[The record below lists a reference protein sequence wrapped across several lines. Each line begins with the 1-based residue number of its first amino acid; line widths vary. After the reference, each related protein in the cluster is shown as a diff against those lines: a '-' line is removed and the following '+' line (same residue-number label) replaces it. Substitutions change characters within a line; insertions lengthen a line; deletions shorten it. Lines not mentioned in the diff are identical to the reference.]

1 MKHFASISCCFY
13 TVNVPTIL
21 GYWFFFLQ
29 VYHNL
34 YIAATCLP
42 GLHEY
47 SFKALKRPYI
57 YNMLMVCNSILFLI
71 LNRNAFPISLLLIP
85 GNTVFFRHNFLVLEG
100 MKDRNVSIFLY
111 RGRRTNDRIIPRWEE
126 RFINAFSSNLNPVDL
141 KIFPNHSGIFI
152 SRWSRHNSIELW
164 KDLFLRYIVKK
175 FWRVCHVQFPSCWT
189 WPGLLIHY
197 LKINTRN
204 SELNLK
210 KHFVHYV
217 SGGGYYMQSLP
228 SFLISLLVVC
238 C

>member
-1 MKHFASISCCFY
+1 MLSLSLYYLFLVIQYFLGITFWFLKVWKIEMYQFFCI
-13 TVNVPTIL
+13 VEGQTIL
-21 GYWFFFLQ
+21 T
-29 VYHNL
+29 NL
-34 YIAATCLP
+34 W
-42 GLHEY
+42 GW
-47 SFKALKRPYI
+47 
-57 YNMLMVCNSILFLI
+57 V
-71 LNRNAFPISLLLIP
+71 
-85 GNTVFFRHNFLVLEG
+85 GWWWGGVVL
-100 MKDRNVSIFLY
+100 R
-111 RGRRTNDRIIPRWEE
+111 RRTTDRIIPRWEE
-126 RFINAFSSNLNPVDL
+126 RLINAFSSNLNPVDL